1 MVIADLALR
10 IDEIMRGPVLVVEGF
25 PDGVVAID
33 GYGISNLQIGYG
45 LGNVGRIFLEC
56 EFRGEY
62 ANYNEAVGLVFFRPG
77 FDVRNRTQAIDAGI
91 SPEICH
97 DYFAFELRAG

>member
-1 MVIADLALR
+1 MVIADLAFR
-10 IDEIMRGPVLVVEGF
+10 VDEIMRGPVLIVECF
-25 PDGVVAID
+25 PDGIVAID

-56 EFRGEY
+56 EFRSVY
-62 ANYNEAVGLVFFRPG
+62 ADYDETIVLVFFRPG
-77 FDVRNRTQAIDAGI
+77 FDVWNRTQAIDTGI
-91 SPEICH
+91 SPEIHH